1 MTRSD
6 SGAMITVYKVHEGA
20 VEPHELAVAEA
31 ARVLATGGLALIPT
45 ETVYG
50 VAASVAAFSQGS
62 IVPNEEALGAL
73 GSYEGT
79 GAVCVAVPSTSDD
92 GAARPLLA
100 ATPAHDRTAC
110 DSGSCIAAAVP
121 CGVDSARNLGGAPAA
136 ARPKVARPFIARPTA
151 ESIPE
156 PPLDPSARVNGAAV
170 PALGT
175 GYRRI
180 FTLKQRD
187 LAQTV
192 AWLVE
197 DERALSAYGIDV
209 PPEAEALARAFWPGA
224 LTIIVKAA
232 PCVPAFMQAADGT
245 VALRASASPVA
256 QALVRTAGPLA
267 CTSSNTHG
275 KPAPASFGAVEPRII
290 AGVDI
295 AIDACETPCRDAST
309 IVSFVH
315 GELRILRQG
324 ALAEADIR
332 AALAGTPTPKA
343 TDPTDPQR

>member
-1 MTRSD
+1 MARSNA
-6 SGAMITVYKVHEGA
+6 GAMLTVYKVHEGA
-20 VEPHELAVAEA
+20 AEPHELAIAET

-50 VAASVAAFSQGS
+50 VAVSVAAFSQGS
-62 IVPNEEALGAL
+62 IVPSEGTVGGPNSSEVAGTAPIDASSALDGAIAYPSSTTAVPQDKVACCGASSSRASGAL
-73 GSYEGT
+73 YEAASADGRK
-79 GAVCVAVPSTSDD
+79 GARAAAQPKT
-92 GAARPLLA
+92 ARPL
-100 ATPAHDRTAC
+100 
-110 DSGSCIAAAVP
+110 
-121 CGVDSARNLGGAPAA
+121 
-136 ARPKVARPFIARPTA
+136 IARPA
-151 ESIPE
+151 AGGSPE
-156 PPLDPSARVNGAAV
+156 PLFDPSSRVNGAAV

-197 DERALSAYGIDV
+197 DERALSAYGVDV

-232 PCVPAFMQAADGT
+232 PCVPAFMQASDGT

-256 QALVRTAGPLA
+256 QALVRATGPLA

-275 KPAPASFGAVEPRII
+275 KPAPASFANVEPRIL

-295 AIDACETPCRDAST
+295 AVDAGATPCRDAST
-309 IVSFVH
+309 IILFVH

-324 ALAEADIR
+324 ALAQADIR
-332 AALAGTPTPKA
+332 AALAGAQAPQ
-343 TDPTDPQR
+343 PTDPQR